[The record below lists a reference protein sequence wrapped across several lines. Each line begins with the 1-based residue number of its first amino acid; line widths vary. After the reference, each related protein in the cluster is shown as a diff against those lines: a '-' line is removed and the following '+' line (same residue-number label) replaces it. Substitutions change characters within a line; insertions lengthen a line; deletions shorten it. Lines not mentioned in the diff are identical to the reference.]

1 MSRAFKLTSW
11 NVEWLVDSF
20 GVVSGRFEEN
30 SKGFAGRRPSMA
42 DARAKLDALRLEILE
57 MDADILFLVEGV
69 PGAEA
74 MQEFVDTYLKEYRL
88 IRHPGTDDRA
98 YGTEGHQWMWFLV
111 KPALADGRNVHLL
124 DLSVWKSYT
133 QDASFGSHSNGKW
146 FFSAPSLDEESET
159 VGANIRHKHDH
170 YRHPQ
175 VLVMTYE
182 GRRVEIVGC
191 HFKSKHI
198 GENVPTRKAS
208 ESNEVYFARP
218 DVTWFMA
225 KAHVA
230 RAKLTTEASDVRYY
244 IDKRFAQEEIPIIFV
259 IGDLNDGPGK
269 ELLEREYLLH
279 DLIGVLQGDVFFAR
293 KFLNHALFDYP
304 QDLRWTARFEDKLD
318 PTRAPTILLD
328 HITFTEAL
336 SRRGLGP
343 LIVQPRSGVV
353 EHEIHDRINATLPE
367 KAKTSDHA
375 PVSLLVSNHETTAKP
390 RSPRK

>member
-1 MSRAFKLTSW
+1 MARAFKLTSW
-11 NVEWLVDSF
+11 NVEWLIDSF
-20 GVVSGRFEEN
+20 GVASGRFKEK
-30 SKGFAGRRPSMA
+30 SKSFTGRRPSRA
-42 DARAKLDALRLEILE
+42 EAEAKLQALRREVLE
-57 MDADILFLVEGV
+57 MDPDILFLIEAIRGSD
-69 PGAEA
+69 A
-74 MQEFVDTYLKEYRL
+74 MQDFVDAYLPEYRL

-98 YGTEGHQWMWFLV
+98 YGILGEQWMWFLV
-111 KPALADGRNVHLL
+111 RPDLAAATGAHLL
-124 DLSVWKSYT
+124 DLSVWRSYAE
-133 QDASFGSHSNGKW
+133 DASLGSHRNGTW
-146 FFSAPSLDEESET
+146 FFSAPSLDKETET
-159 VGANIRHKHDH
+159 VGSNIRHEHDH

-182 GRRVEIVGC
+182 GRRVEIIGC

-198 GENVPTRKAS
+198 GIEVPARGTS
-208 ESNEVYFARP
+208 EDDVAYFARA

-225 KAHVA
+225 NAHLA
-230 RAKLTTEASDVRYY
+230 RAKLTTEAGDVRYY

-304 QDLRWTARFEDKLD
+304 QDLGWTARFEDKLD
-318 PTRAPTILLD
+318 PARSPTILLD

-343 LIVQPRSGVV
+343 LIVQPRSGFV
-353 EHEIHDRINATLPE
+353 EHEIHDRINAVLPE

-375 PVSLLVSNHETTAKP
+375 PVSLVVSNHEA
-390 RSPRK
+390 